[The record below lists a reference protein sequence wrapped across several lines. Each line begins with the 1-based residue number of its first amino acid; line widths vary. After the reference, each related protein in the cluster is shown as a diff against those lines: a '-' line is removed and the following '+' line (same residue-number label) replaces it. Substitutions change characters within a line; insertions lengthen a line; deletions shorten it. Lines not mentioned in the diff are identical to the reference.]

1 MSFNQEFTI
10 HPVGQGLFYSG
21 KITHNS
27 EVKFRMVFDCG
38 SLTSGAGQEEVE
50 LYRDADFLDKK
61 VIDLLVISHFD
72 RDHVYHI
79 GKLLADGI
87 KVKKLVM
94 PFITFSER
102 LFLVARYIDLNDGF
116 NPDDDFFIRFVIDP
130 LETINENLD
139 GDSEIFLI
147 ENGPD
152 EPVTQTKESSTDTT
166 EPNNNNDIRFAFDFD
181 NKEAIKDHSL
191 TSKPE

>member
-21 KITHNS
+21 KITHNT

-38 SLTSGAGQEEVE
+38 SLTKGAGQDEVDI
-50 LYRDADFLDKK
+50 YRDADFLGKK
-61 VIDLLVISHFD
+61 VLDLLVISHFD

-79 GKLLADGI
+79 GRLLADGI

-102 LFLVARYIDLNDGF
+102 LFLVARYIELNNKF
-116 NPDDDFFIRFVIDP
+116 N
-130 LETINENLD
+130 
-139 GDSEIFLI
+139 
-147 ENGPD
+147 
-152 EPVTQTKESSTDTT
+152 
-166 EPNNNNDIRFAFDFD
+166 
-181 NKEAIKDHSL
+181 
-191 TSKPE
+191 